1 MQDNFIPFHRPSIG
15 QEEFQ
20 AVREVLESRWLTTGP
35 VTQQFERDFAA
46 FVGCEHAVA
55 VSSCTEALHLAL
67 DAAGIT
73 AGDEVLVPSYT
84 FTATAATAIH
94 LGARPVLCDS
104 LPGAFNMD
112 PVDAARRITPKTR
125 AIIAVH
131 IAGEPCDL
139 QALRQLAE
147 QHGIHLIEDAAH
159 ALPASHGGRRIGAIS
174 ELTAFSFYATK
185 TITMGEGGMLT
196 TSNQEY
202 ARRASIMR
210 LHGINGDAWKRYSS
224 EGSWYYEV
232 VDAGFKANMPDL
244 LAALGVA
251 QLKKAEAF
259 HQRRCEIADTYLRR
273 FAGIEELEMPPTG
286 SANTIHSW
294 HLFILRIRPEMLTIG
309 RSDFIQQLKQEGIG
323 TSVHFIPLHLHPYYR
338 DRYGYASGDLPHA
351 ENAFAR
357 CLSLPIYPDMNDAEV
372 ERVLNAVEQLVQRNR
387 RHVPVRNHISVDS
400 DVASRWCLS
409 RGRRWMDIIMA
420 ALALLLLSPVFFG
433 IATAI
438 GITSGRP
445 IFFRQWRLGRYG
457 REFQLRKFR
466 TMRAT
471 TENGPR
477 LTQDG
482 DSRVTWIGRWLRKW
496 KLDELPQFVNVL
508 IGDMTLVGPRPDLA
522 EFWSRAT
529 AEDQRMLALTPG
541 VTGAAS
547 LAFRGEERLLT
558 RVPPEQ
564 LTSFYIEQ
572 VLPQKARL
580 DSAYAARATF
590 RSDCGILLQTLFD
603 SFVQQHPVEGG
614 NR

>member
-35 VTQQFERDFAA
+35 VTQQFEREFAA

-84 FTATAATAIH
+84 FTATAETAIH

-139 QALRQLAE
+139 QALRQLAD

-159 ALPASHGGRRIGAIS
+159 ALPASQGGRRIGAIS

-185 TITMGEGGMLT
+185 TITTGEGGMLAT
-196 TSNQEY
+196 NNEDF
-202 ARRASIMR
+202 AKRASIMR
-210 LHGINGDAWKRYSS
+210 LHGINGDAWKRYTS

-244 LAALGVA
+244 LAALGVV

-273 FAGIEELEMPPTG
+273 LAGIEELEMPPTG
-286 SANTIHSW
+286 SANTTHSW

-309 RSDFIQQLKQEGIG
+309 RGDFIRQLKQEGIG

-338 DRYGYASGDLPHA
+338 ERYGYSPGDFPHA

-372 ERVLNAVEQLVQRNR
+372 ERVLNAVEQLVQKNR
-387 RHVPVRNHISVDS
+387 QHV
-400 DVASRWCLS
+400 
-409 RGRRWMDIIMA
+409 
-420 ALALLLLSPVFFG
+420 LA
-433 IATAI
+433 
-438 GITSGRP
+438 
-445 IFFRQWRLGRYG
+445 
-457 REFQLRKFR
+457 R
-466 TMRAT
+466 T
-471 TENGPR
+471 G
-477 LTQDG
+477 
-482 DSRVTWIGRWLRKW
+482 
-496 KLDELPQFVNVL
+496 
-508 IGDMTLVGPRPDLA
+508 
-522 EFWSRAT
+522 
-529 AEDQRMLALTPG
+529 
-541 VTGAAS
+541 
-547 LAFRGEERLLT
+547 
-558 RVPPEQ
+558 
-564 LTSFYIEQ
+564 
-572 VLPQKARL
+572 
-580 DSAYAARATF
+580 
-590 RSDCGILLQTLFD
+590 
-603 SFVQQHPVEGG
+603 
-614 NR
+614 